1 MASQWFVRQAGKV
14 YGPFDASRM
23 RKLAAAGKLLRDSG
37 VAKQRQGPW
46 TQASLVRGLFP
57 DACVQPKQDEI
68 GLDLVE
74 AVTAAAS
81 RWRGMFWRKPVSS
94 QAPKQ
99 HTDEEPW
106 FYRQAGQTDE
116 KPKGPLSR
124 EQINQLVE
132 QGEVRASTLVLQ
144 LGEKRWETA
153 FSAGLFLDNPASD
166 EGDAIQKNSEESA
179 GSPMPSAVPPA
190 YEEILWDGKASHH
203 ANYGLYALC
212 ALTAP
217 LVFPALWGMQ
227 RYAARECLRY
237 QITSRRL
244 RIKHEGKGLRTRD
257 IPLASV
263 RDAALVCP
271 ASLQATKLCNI
282 ELYGDNGR
290 KPLAVLEG
298 IPLAD
303 SALVISL
310 CEAVAHRHLP
320 VRARERLLADVKA
333 QEEELLRRAEQRHQQ
348 ELAAM
353 RAAMHPVSYRPFIP
367 PPPATRTV
375 RVKGHYRGWKWIK
388 PHKRRIRA

>member
-46 TQASLVRGLFP
+46 TQASLVGGLFP
-57 DACVQPKQDEI
+57 DPCVPPKQDEK

-74 AVTAAAS
+74 AVTTVAS
-81 RWRGMFWRKPVSS
+81 RWRGLFWTKTPSVE
-94 QAPKQ
+94 APKRN
-99 HTDEEPW
+99 TDEEQW

-116 KPKGPLSR
+116 KPKGPLTR
-124 EQINQLVE
+124 EQINQLAE
-132 QGEVRASTLVLQ
+132 QGEVRTSTLVLQ

-153 FSAGLFLDNPASD
+153 FSAGLFLDDPVSEERD
-166 EGDAIQKNSEESA
+166 SFQKSSYESA
-179 GSPMPSAVPPA
+179 GSPMPPAAPPE
-190 YEEILWDGKASHH
+190 YEEILWEGRASHH
-203 ANYGLYALC
+203 ANFGLYALC
-212 ALTAP
+212 VLTAP
-217 LVFPALWGMQ
+217 LIFPAMWGMQ
-227 RYAARECLRY
+227 WYAARDCLRY

-244 RIKHEGKGLRTRD
+244 RIKHEGRGLRTRD
-257 IPLASV
+257 ISLASV

-271 ASLQATKLCNI
+271 ASLQATTLCNI

-298 IPLAD
+298 IPLVD

-320 VRARERLLADVKA
+320 VRARERLLADVKV

-353 RAAMHPVSYRPFIP
+353 RAAMQPVSYRPFIP
-367 PPPATRTV
+367 PPPATRTI
-375 RVKGHYRGWKWIK
+375 RVNGHYRGWKWIK